1 MDKLLKLGFQIV
13 KIRLKNFKVTVLGE
27 VLRPGSYNIENER
40 ISVIEAIGMA
50 GDLTI
55 YGERE
60 NVTLIREQNRKC
72 MNLNIDLTSK
82 QLFNSPYLRFL

>member
-13 KIRLKNFKVTVLGE
+13 NIRLKNFKVTVLGE

>member
-1 MDKLLKLGFQIV
+1 MNKRLKLGFQIV
-13 KIRLKNFKVTVLGE
+13 NIRLKNFKVTVLGE
-27 VLRPGSYNIENER
+27 VLHPGSYNIENER

-50 GDLTI
+50 RDLTI

-72 MNLNIDLTSK
+72 MNLNIDLTNK